1 MPESSGKGPL
11 VTLLGCLGVLL
22 VATITLAAFTAG
34 MVFGKARP
42 AAVSAPTSEPI
53 LAAAPTVVM
62 PNAAT
67 PTALAQRGAPT
78 AVPTVPPLV
87 SPTPTRAVTP
97 TATRVTPS
105 PTRPAG
111 GAAAT
116 PLFRTIDLPAN
127 DLVYD
132 PHTRQFWASVP
143 GKVRSGG
150 NSVVTLDPETGK
162 IGTPLL
168 IGSEPDRLALSDDGR
183 YLYVG
188 LDGAG
193 AVRRVNLADRK
204 AEEPFSLGAG
214 QVLGMYFPA
223 DLAIVPGSP
232 GTVVV
237 ARRYHGVSPDNAG
250 AAVYADGVKLPNEVA
265 DRDAGTSIAFC
276 GAGATLYTYDGG
288 RRLTVNASGVTA
300 GDKLPELLTS
310 NGNVHQLR
318 CDDGKLYGSGGEV
331 VDVATD
337 TLVGRYAGI
346 QFTALVCPDSTVGR
360 VFFLDAG
367 YAEVPR
373 LYVFDQATFT
383 LIASVD
389 LPGLPKALSPGRR
402 LVRWG
407 EDGLAYSTGDQVILL
422 RSPLVSGKAATAPT
436 PGAPRPTPAPP
447 ATPTATAPAALPTI
461 ATLDLPTNDLVY
473 DARTNLLWASVPG
486 EAGAIGNSVVPIDPA
501 TGKIGTPIPVG
512 SEPDQLALSDDGHY
526 LYVGL
531 DGASAVR
538 RVNLD
543 ERKAEIQIPLGA
555 DPQMGAYLPGDI
567 AVMPGHPNTIAVVRR
582 YGSTGSGAP
591 AGVALYVDGAKLPKE
606 PEYPAS
612 TEIGAI
618 TFCGSATTLYGYD
631 SYSSGSSFIRLA
643 VDDSGLS
650 VIDTT
655 RSLLSE
661 YGARGILCV
670 DGRIYTTNGE
680 VLNPETKTLS
690 GTYANLGFTSP
701 VRPDPAAGRVYFLI
715 VAPNEQPKVLVY
727 DLQTF
732 VRVGSFEVPGLTYP
746 TTARGLL
753 RWGAD
758 GLAFRT
764 DEGKV
769 YLLRSPLVGGGP

>member
-1 MPESSGKGPL
+1 MPQSSGKGPL
-11 VTLLGCLGVLL
+11 VALLGCLGVLL

-34 MVFGKARP
+34 LVVGKARP
-42 AAVSAPTSEPI
+42 IAVGAPTSEPI
-53 LAAAPTVVM
+53 LAAAPTVVT
-62 PNAAT
+62 PTAAT
-67 PTALAQRGAPT
+67 PTALAPRGAPT
-78 AVPTVPPLV
+78 AAPTVPL
-87 SPTPTRAVTP
+87 SALPTPTLASAARP
-97 TATRVTPS
+97 PTRVSPS

-111 GAAAT
+111 GAAASS
-116 PLFRTIDLPAN
+116 LFRTIELPAN
-127 DLVYD
+127 DLIYD
-132 PHTRQFWASVP
+132 PHAQQFWASVP
-143 GKVRSGG
+143 GKVGSSG
-150 NSVVTLDPETGK
+150 NSVVAVDPETGK
-162 IGTPLL
+162 IGTPLP

-193 AVRRVNLADRK
+193 AVRRVNLADGK
-204 AEEPFSLGAG
+204 AEAPFSLGMG
-214 QVLGMYFPA
+214 QALGMYFPA
-223 DLAIVPGSP
+223 DLAVVPGSP

-276 GAGATLYTYDGG
+276 GASTTLYTYDGG
-288 RRLTVNASGVTA
+288 RKLTVTASGVTA
-300 GDKLPELLTS
+300 GEKLPQLLTS
-310 NGNVHQLR
+310 NGSLHQLR
-318 CDDGKLYGSGGEV
+318 CDNGRLYGSGGEV
-331 VDVATD
+331 VDAATD

-346 QFTALVCPDSTVGR
+346 QFTALVCPDATVGR
-360 VFFLDAG
+360 VFFLDLG
-367 YAEVPR
+367 YGPVPR

-389 LPGLPKALSPGRR
+389 LPGLPKRLSPGQR

-407 EDGLAYSTGDQVILL
+407 EDGLAYSTGDQIVLL
-422 RSPLVSGKAATAPT
+422 RSPLVGGKAAAPAT
-436 PGAPRPTPAPP
+436 PGAARPTPPAPP
-447 ATPTATAPAALPTI
+447 ATPTATAAAAPPVI

-473 DARTNLLWASVPG
+473 DARTELLWASVPG
-486 EAGAIGNSVVPIDPA
+486 KAGAIGNSVVPIDPA

-512 SEPDQLALSDDGHY
+512 SEPDTLALSDDGHY
-526 LYVGL
+526 LYV
-531 DGASAVR
+531 
-538 RVNLD
+538 LD

-555 DPQMGAYLPGDI
+555 DPHMGAYIPGDI
-567 AVMPGHPNTIAVVRR
+567 AVMPGHPDTIAVVRR

-591 AGVALYVDGAKLPKE
+591 AGVTLYVDGAKLPKE

-655 RSLLSE
+655 RSLLSQ

-680 VLNPETKTLS
+680 VLNPETKALF

-701 VRPDPAAGRVYFLI
+701 VRPDPAAGRVYFLS
-715 VAPNEQPKVLVY
+715 VASNEQPRVLVY

-732 VRVGSFEVPGLTYP
+732 VRVGSFEVPGLIYP
-746 TTARGLL
+746 TSARGLV

-764 DEGKV
+764 AEGKV